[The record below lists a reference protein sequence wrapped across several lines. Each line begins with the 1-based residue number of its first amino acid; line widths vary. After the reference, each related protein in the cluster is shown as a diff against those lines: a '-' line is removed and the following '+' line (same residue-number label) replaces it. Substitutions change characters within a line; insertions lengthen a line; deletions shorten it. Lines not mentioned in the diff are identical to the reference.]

1 MEVESMKKKYLKL
14 SLLFIGGGALGC
26 IITSIFFSWALEKY
40 ILFSDQVSLVNNT
53 GEIIHIIQDYNE
65 EKVKSEYVLE
75 LLERRIEDIK
85 SNSYEVLSR
94 GKSDSKYAN
103 YGAALDQIVYSLE
116 GVKEKVLKNK
126 EIDVKKDMDE
136 FLDAIDSYTATIR
149 EFQ

>member
-1 MEVESMKKKYLKL
+1 MKKKYLKL

>member
-1 MEVESMKKKYLKL
+1 MKKKYFKL
-14 SLLFIGGGALGC
+14 SLLFIGGGALGS
-26 IITSIFFSWALEKY
+26 IITSIFFSWTLEKY

-65 EKVKSEYVLE
+65 EKVQSEYVVE
-75 LLERRIEDIK
+75 LLDRRIEDIK

-103 YGAALDQIVYSLE
+103 YGAALEQIVYSLE
-116 GVKEKVLKNK
+116 GVKEKVLKRK

-136 FLDAIDSYTATIR
+136 FLNAIDNYTTTIQ
-149 EFQ
+149 EIQ

>member
-1 MEVESMKKKYLKL
+1 MKKKKYFKL
-14 SLLFIGGGALGC
+14 SLLFIGGGALGS

-65 EKVKSEYVLE
+65 EKVESEYVVE
-75 LLERRIEDIK
+75 LLDRRIEDIK

-116 GVKEKVLKNK
+116 GIKEKVLKSK
-126 EIDVKKDMDE
+126 EIDLKKNMDE
-136 FLDAIDSYTATIR
+136 FLNAIDNYTTTIQ
-149 EFQ
+149 EIQ

>member
-1 MEVESMKKKYLKL
+1 MKKKYFKL
-14 SLLFIGGGALGC
+14 SLLFIGGGALGS

-65 EKVKSEYVLE
+65 EKVESEYVVE
-75 LLERRIEDIK
+75 LLDRRIEYIK

-103 YGAALDQIVYSLE
+103 YGAALEQIVYSLE
-116 GVKEKVLKNK
+116 GVKEKVLKRK

-136 FLDAIDSYTATIR
+136 FLNAIDNYTTTIQ
-149 EFQ
+149 EIQ

>member
-1 MEVESMKKKYLKL
+1 MKKKYLKL

-26 IITSIFFSWALEKY
+26 IITSIFFNWALEKY

-65 EKVKSEYVLE
+65 EKVKSEYVVE

>member
-1 MEVESMKKKYLKL
+1 MKKKYLKL

-26 IITSIFFSWALEKY
+26 IITSLFFSWTLEKY

-53 GEIIHIIQDYNE
+53 GEIIHIIQDFNE
-65 EKVKSEYVLE
+65 EKVESEYVVE
-75 LLERRIEDIK
+75 LLERRVEIFKGIK

-103 YGAALDQIVYSLE
+103 YGAALDRIVYSLE
-116 GVKEKVLKNK
+116 GVKEKVLKSK

-136 FLDAIDSYTATIR
+136 FLDAIDNYTTTVLEI
-149 EFQ
+149 Q